1 MHRNYNLDMICKLA
15 KRPCYFLLK
24 PESLVSANLRAI
36 NEHLLEVQERA
47 RFTGSMTL
55 EFEEAIKVLEEHIE
69 ILKQNLL
76 FLMAEH
82 KPENITQ
89 IITLKRELDKAVQEK
104 MKLSQ
109 VYCRPL
115 VFSSPS
121 FFFSFFITSM

>member
-1 MHRNYNLDMICKLA
+1 
-15 KRPCYFLLK
+15 
-24 PESLVSANLRAI
+24 
-36 NEHLLEVQERA
+36 
-47 RFTGSMTL
+47 MTL
-55 EFEEAIKVLEEHIE
+55 EFEQAIKVLEEHIE

-89 IITLKRELDKAVQEK
+89 IITVKRELDKAVQEK

-115 VFSSPS
+115 VSFLFSL
-121 FFFSFFITSM
+121 FFITFM